1 MTLVSKVKIA
11 FSCHKSTLSTQSCMT
26 KQLELESSK
35 LKDDAYIQEG
45 SEICYVFN
53 LYDPWTISLSV
64 CIESLPCEPTLTHFT

>member
-53 LYDPWTISLSV
+53 LYDP
-64 CIESLPCEPTLTHFT
+64 